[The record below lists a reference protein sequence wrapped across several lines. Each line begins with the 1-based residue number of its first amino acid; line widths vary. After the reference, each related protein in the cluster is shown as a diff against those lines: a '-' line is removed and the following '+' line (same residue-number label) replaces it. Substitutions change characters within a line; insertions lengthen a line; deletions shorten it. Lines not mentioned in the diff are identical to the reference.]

1 MTALVVPSID
11 LYDSWAACV
20 AEFGGAHLD
29 GASIPDEEAA
39 DVSRE
44 ACERLVA
51 KTARDLSAV
60 ADELDATVAENREP
74 LRDFSNSGLYELTQ
88 LMNEL
93 RTLVSSMTRISGQIE
108 RDPARF
114 FLGDRREGF
123 QAE

>member
-1 MTALVVPSID
+1 MQD
-11 LYDSWAACV
+11 
-20 AEFGGAHLD
+20 FG
-29 GASIPDEEAA
+29 
-39 DVSRE
+39 
-44 ACERLVA
+44 
-51 KTARDLSAV
+51 KTARDLSTV

-93 RTLVSSMTRISGQIE
+93 RALVASMTRISGQIE